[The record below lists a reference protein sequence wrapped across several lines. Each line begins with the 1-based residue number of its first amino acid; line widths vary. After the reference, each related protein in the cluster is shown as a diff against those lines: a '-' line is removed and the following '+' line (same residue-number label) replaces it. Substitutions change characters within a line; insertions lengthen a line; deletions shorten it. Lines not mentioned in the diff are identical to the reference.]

1 MEPQGSV
8 QEAEPEHQPRVFL
21 GVWYSFHYVLLR
33 EWEWERNW
41 LNDWL
46 DRAKSLRISLP
57 DNSPS
62 FPLTNILVCLAWGQ
76 SRGKSALGSL
86 CSPMTPTCVL
96 FSLPA
101 HSPPFPCPQSP
112 NILSVCLSVCLSVSF
127 SVGVFVS
134 PGLSPSLSWPLLS
147 SPTYHRVA
155 YFVLPLEVKLRTTL
169 LFTRSRALLWAVLL
183 LTRGL
188 LPNASSPA
196 PPRDAG
202 HTWHSGRPWRMK
214 STLENVKIK
223 RTVRTESSKK
233 GFLDY
238 ICLPVYLTLKLN

>member
-127 SVGVFVS
+127 SS
-134 PGLSPSLSWPLLS
+134 PQPCKPCVCVCVRAKSLQPCLSGILW
-147 SPTYHRVA
+147 TIA
-155 YFVLPLEVKLRTTL
+155 Y
-169 LFTRSRALLWAVLL
+169 RA
-183 LTRGL
+183 
-188 LPNASSPA
+188 
-196 PPRDAG
+196 
-202 HTWHSGRPWRMK
+202 HH
-214 STLENVKIK
+214 
-223 RTVRTESSKK
+223 
-233 GFLDY
+233 
-238 ICLPVYLTLKLN
+238 

>member
-1 MEPQGSV
+1 M
-8 QEAEPEHQPRVFL
+8 
-21 GVWYSFHYVLLR
+21 
-33 EWEWERNW
+33 
-41 LNDWL
+41 

-127 SVGVFVS
+127 SSPQPCKPCVCVCVRAKLLQSCPTPCDPMDCSPLGSSVHGDS
-134 PGLSPSLSWPLLS
+134 PGKKLECVAMPSSRGS
-147 SPTYHRVA
+147 SQPKDQTHI
-155 YFVLPLEVKLRTTL
+155 
-169 LFTRSRALLWAVLL
+169 S
-183 LTRGL
+183 
-188 LPNASSPA
+188 
-196 PPRDAG
+196 
-202 HTWHSGRPWRMK
+202 
-214 STLENVKIK
+214 
-223 RTVRTESSKK
+223 
-233 GFLDY
+233 
-238 ICLPVYLTLKLN
+238 